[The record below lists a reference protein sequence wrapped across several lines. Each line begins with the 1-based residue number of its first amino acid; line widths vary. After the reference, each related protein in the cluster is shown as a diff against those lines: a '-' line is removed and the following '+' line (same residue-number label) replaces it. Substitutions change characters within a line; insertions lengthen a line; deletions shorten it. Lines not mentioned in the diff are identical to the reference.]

1 MLPGWT
7 IFTKTSP
14 IITARTV
21 VQMYTPNVLVPIV
34 DSLEISFRSDI
45 PLINEANIKGIAI
58 NFRRLIKIVP
68 KGLNQSLI
76 SSDPNDV

>member
-1 MLPGWT
+1 
-7 IFTKTSP
+7 
-14 IITARTV
+14 
-21 VQMYTPNVLVPIV
+21 MYTPNVLVPIV
-34 DSLEISFRSDI
+34 DNLDISFKSDI

-76 SSDPNDV
+76 TCDPKDV